1 MTNGLKLKIGLVWL
15 TKFVISLYALA
26 TVGPVISLAVGYF
39 DWNLGSFLAVPF
51 YAIASTINLI
61 QLAPLALL
69 PIALVVLLVK
79 KIKLKWRICGYLT
92 SLGMLLWFA
101 LTQADGYL
109 AWSLLY
115 VETAFVLTR
124 EVSLEA
130 ALGKA
135 IALVTK

>member
-1 MTNGLKLKIGLVWL
+1 MLKLKSGLVWL
-15 TKFVISLYALA
+15 IKFLISLYALA
-26 TVGPVISLAVGYF
+26 AVLPLMSLAVGYF
-39 DWNLGSFLAVPF
+39 AWTLGSFVAVPF

-61 QLAPLALL
+61 QLAPLAL
-69 PIALVVLLVK
+69 IQISLVVLLVK
-79 KIKLKWRICGYLT
+79 KITLKWRICGYLT